1 MLTKSKIMSFIQCEK
16 KAYLENH
23 HPEYAQ
29 NQSNAVLS
37 LNGQIFED
45 FVKQVYPNAVDL
57 KNVDLLEALN
67 ESEKLLKE
75 MDDVVIFEC
84 PVSFQ

>member
-29 NQSNAVLS
+29 DQSNAVLS

-45 FVKQVYPNAVDL
+45 FVKQAYPDAVDL
-57 KNVDLLEALN
+57 KNLDLMEALDRIREITQRN
-67 ESEKLLKE
+67 R
-75 MDDVVIFEC
+75 MM
-84 PVSFQ
+84 